1 MPSYTSTASEGD
13 VKQLK
18 ANTLSHSRR
27 ESAIDGSDSFFGRDG
42 ASDLYG
48 KGLASMLERYTLNR
62 LGHNY
67 RAQSR
72 SPSPYRRKPSR
83 SPSPYRRTRDRSPS
97 PYRHG
102 RGNRSG
108 GPDSRSSHNKRKASP
123 PRPSR
128 PDKRYHADSSRHD
141 DRRLKAQYDDVSA
154 SPRQPGGQKDRAD
167 TGDRRSTLLSYAEV
181 EHPIPVPGFHDVP
194 NDRSNIRQQ
203 DEQDYMPWVHT
214 PDSAKLSKDA
224 KPSRIAVARSG
235 RSKDVEMQVNLF
247 HEYFR
252 PLTDANRKNAD
263 EEPDYSLTLV
273 PEDKA
278 PSVESREEKKRKW
291 AAKRAELAA
300 QQAPGT
306 SNSTLLRQQAI
317 INNASESTT
326 PNVASPVAL
335 IDTINSPPNSPQLS
349 DILSAPASPDIM
361 IVDKQE
367 TISEGDSPS
376 AANYDP
382 TEDMLEDRA
391 RALHKAQQ
399 SELPTTAYDEADPQ
413 LQPTIP
419 TIEKGSPMKNRKK
432 DFDMFAFDDD
442 ENEDE
447 EPEIATAK
455 GTVLDAKLLDNW
467 DDADGYYKIISNELV
482 NGGQYR
488 MIKTLGR
495 GVFANVAQAEDV
507 KDQDKE
513 KKGRTVAIKI
523 VRRNDLMRKASQKE
537 MDFLRKLNESDP
549 QDKRHIIRLLGSFDH
564 KGHLCIVFE
573 HMAKNLR
580 DLLKEDTNGH
590 GLSLQAVKMYA
601 RQMFSGLQHLRDC
614 HIIHL
619 DLKPD
624 NILVSHDKKSVK
636 LCDLGTAA
644 DKRDVIDRTEYLV
657 SRFYRAPEI
666 ILDMEYGYA
675 IDMWAIGC
683 TIYEL
688 WTGKILFT
696 GRSNN
701 QMIKAFLECVGW
713 PSEKLLRKGQPA
725 SVLANF
731 ELGPPLKFISKEVDP
746 QGSVCI
752 LLPLKMLLTFCQLSI
767 RKIEQQK
774 RIHRDL
780 KTRVL
785 DAARG
790 ITEGGP
796 SSTELSDFADL
807 LGATLNW
814 NVEKRIQPK
823 EALNHKLFASK
834 TLMPRPAV
842 IKPMVKRGGS
852 ALRR

>member
-1 MPSYTSTASEGD
+1 SSSASEGE
-13 VKQLK
+13 VVEQLK
-18 ANTLSHSRR
+18 ANTLSHSR
-27 ESAIDGSDSFFGRDG
+27 ESTKLTAPDRVFGLDG
-42 ASDLYG
+42 ASDHY
-48 KGLASMLERYTLNR
+48 
-62 LGHNY
+62 GHNY
-67 RAQSR
+67 RARSR
-72 SPSPYRRKPSR
+72 SPSPYRRKATR

-102 RGNRSG
+102 RGNRG
-108 GPDSRSSHNKRKASP
+108 GGHDSRASYNKRKASP
-123 PRPSR
+123 PPRPGR

-141 DRRLKAQYDDVSA
+141 ERKPNDTRVGSRQSGAQ
-154 SPRQPGGQKDRAD
+154 GNRAN
-167 TGDRRSTLLSYAEV
+167 TGDERYPPPISYV
-181 EHPIPVPGFHDVP
+181 DNDHPIPVPGFNGVLQG
-194 NDRSNIRQQ
+194 RSNGRQQ
-203 DEQDYMPWVHT
+203 NENGHRVSPHGLNSTKQG
-214 PDSAKLSKDA
+214 KDMKHA
-224 KPSRIAVARSG
+224 DTAGGQSN
-235 RSKDVEMQVNLF
+235 DVEM
-247 HEYFR
+247 
-252 PLTDANRKNAD
+252 TNAD
-263 EEPDYSLTLV
+263 DELDYTTTV
-273 PEDKA
+273 AVEDKA
-278 PSVESREEKKRKW
+278 PSEESREEKKRKW
-291 AAKRAELAA
+291 AAKRAEIAA
-300 QQAPGT
+300 QQAAGT
-306 SNSTLLRQQAI
+306 PNAALLRQQAI

-326 PNVASPVAL
+326 TSIASPAAQVEN
-335 IDTINSPPNSPQLS
+335 TNSPPADSPRFS
-349 DILSAPASPDIM
+349 DMDSAPGSPDVM
-361 IVDKQE
+361 IVDKQDV
-367 TISEGDSPS
+367 ISEGNSPS

-391 RALHKAQQ
+391 RALRKAQQ
-399 SELPTTAYDEADPQ
+399 SDLPSAAYNEAGLNLQPSLPTV
-413 LQPTIP
+413 
-419 TIEKGSPMKNRKK
+419 EKPSSKDTKKK

-442 ENEDE
+442 DE
-447 EPEIATAK
+447 EEENGEEEQETDTAK

-467 DDADGYYKIISNELV
+467 DDPDGYYKIISNELV
-482 NGGQYR
+482 NAGQYR
-488 MIKTLGR
+488 MVKILGR

-507 KDQDKE
+507 KEQNSE
-513 KKGRTVAIKI
+513 KKGKLVAIKI

-537 MDFLRKLNESDP
+537 MDFLRKLNETDP

-614 HIIHL
+614 QIIHL

-666 ILDMEYGYA
+666 VLDMEYGHA

-701 QMIKAFLECVGW
+701 QMIKVFLECLGW

-725 SVLANF
+725 SVLSNF
-731 ELGPPLKFISKEVDP
+731 ELGPPLKFISREVDS
-746 QGSVCI
+746 QGNLSV
-752 LLPLKMLLTFCQLSI
+752 

-774 RIHRDL
+774 KITRDL

-796 SSTELSDFADL
+796 SVTELTDFADL

-823 EALNHKLFASK
+823 EALAHKLFASK

-842 IKPMVKRGGS
+842 VKPPMVKRGS
-852 ALRR
+852 